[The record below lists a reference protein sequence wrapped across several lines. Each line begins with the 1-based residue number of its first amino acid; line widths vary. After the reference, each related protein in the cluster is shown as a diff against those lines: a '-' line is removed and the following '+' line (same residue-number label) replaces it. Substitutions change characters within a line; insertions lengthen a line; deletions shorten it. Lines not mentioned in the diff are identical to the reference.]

1 MVEGVRKYW
10 ESKIF
15 FVLRPSLAG
24 GMSTSRRMSELKR
37 ASGRGSLIGSK
48 TVKDTRNLQD
58 KKVQQ
63 ELTRRLL
70 DFLRQY
76 QYPSALTSKDFPPS
90 SKEFVHIFNF
100 LYSII
105 DLRNPAIIGT
115 TNKEDDIVK
124 VMKTLH
130 YPGMMSK
137 SQFKTI
143 VPHSWPTVLGC
154 LSYLCDVATIF
165 RYVLCFVLCQAA
177 TCLQINSNFLQHL
190 SFLEFQMI
198 PGKN

>member
-1 MVEGVRKYW
+1 
-10 ESKIF
+10 
-15 FVLRPSLAG
+15 
-24 GMSTSRRMSELKR
+24 MSANRRMSELKR

-76 QYPSALTSKDFPPS
+76 QYPSALTTKDFPPS

-105 DLRNPAIIGT
+105 DLRNPVIIT
-115 TNKEDDIVK
+115 MTNKEDDIVK
-124 VMKTLH
+124 VMKSLH

-137 SQFKTI
+137 SHFKTI
-143 VPHSWPTVLGC
+143 VPHSWPMVLGC

-165 RYVLCFVLCQAA
+165 RYVLSLCRMSRLKASNIF
-177 TCLQINSNFLQHL
+177 QIL
-190 SFLEFQMI
+190 SEE
-198 PGKN
+198 NV

>member
-1 MVEGVRKYW
+1 M
-10 ESKIF
+10 SCKIQIQISA
-15 FVLRPSLAG
+15 VPRTSLAV
-24 GMSTSRRMSELKR
+24 GMSSSRRMSELKR

-48 TVKDTRNLQD
+48 TVKDTRTLQD

-63 ELTRRLL
+63 ELTRKLL
-70 DFLRQY
+70 DFLRQH
-76 QYPSALTSKDFPPS
+76 QYPSPLTSRDFPPS

-105 DLRNPAIIGT
+105 DIRNPVIIKMT
-115 TNKEDDIVK
+115 KNEDDIIK

-137 SQFKTI
+137 SHFKTI
-143 VPHSWPTVLGC
+143 VPHSWPMVLGC

-165 RYVLCFVLCQAA
+165 R
-177 TCLQINSNFLQHL
+177 
-190 SFLEFQMI
+190 
-198 PGKN
+198 

>member
-1 MVEGVRKYW
+1 MVEGIRKYW
-10 ESKIF
+10 KSKIF
-15 FVLRPSLAG
+15 VVLRPSLAG

-90 SKEFVHIFNF
+90 SKEFVNIFNF
-100 LYSII
+100 LYSYIDHTNQVII
-105 DLRNPAIIGT
+105 PYTRNEDEII
-115 TNKEDDIVK
+115 K
-124 VMKTLH
+124 VMKSLQ
-130 YPGMMSK
+130 YPGMLSK
-137 SQFKTI
+137 STFKTI
-143 VPHSWPTVLGC
+143 APHSWPTVLGC

-165 RYVLCFVLCQAA
+165 R
-177 TCLQINSNFLQHL
+177 
-190 SFLEFQMI
+190 
-198 PGKN
+198 

>member
-1 MVEGVRKYW
+1 
-10 ESKIF
+10 
-15 FVLRPSLAG
+15 
-24 GMSTSRRMSELKR
+24 MSANRRMSELKR

-76 QYPSALTSKDFPPS
+76 KYPSALTSRDFPPS
-90 SKEFVHIFNF
+90 SKEFLHIFNF
-100 LYSII
+100 IYSII
-105 DLRNPAIIGT
+105 DMRHPIIVPMT
-115 TNKEDDIVK
+115 SSDKENEIIK
-124 VMKTLH
+124 AMKSLH

-137 SQFKTI
+137 SHFKTI

-165 RYVLCFVLCQAA
+165 RYVLC
-177 TCLQINSNFLQHL
+177 
-190 SFLEFQMI
+190 
-198 PGKN
+198 PG